1 MHVGVALFC
10 CSADPCVECGSETAL
25 LTVSQ
30 DPRWPATASPLQLA
44 VTALALREC
53 EGFWFQLETIL
64 FSRCRNSDS
73 SMGEQKLDTVHSVDC
88 YTANEYRRL
97 VKWGQNKEL
106 RKEILTAVTMQNID
120 LAECD
125 VV

>member
-1 MHVGVALFC
+1 ML
-10 CSADPCVECGSETAL
+10 TA
-25 LTVSQ
+25 SQ

-44 VTALALREC
+44 GKAEALREC
-53 EGFWFQLETIL
+53 EGFWFHLETIL
-64 FSRCRNSDS
+64 FSRCRDSDS
-73 SMGEQKLDTVHSVDC
+73 SMGEWKLNTARSVDC

-97 VKWGQNKEL
+97 VKWGQNKVL
-106 RKEILTAVTMQNID
+106 RKEVPTAVTMQNID